1 MKPHLVQRPSRSIPR
16 GKVSASARVATSR
29 QLWTGISCCSWK
41 IESPRAPQAGQTAAE
56 STGMP
61 GSSGSGVS
69 RVTGEV
75 QPAQPVVERPFRL
88 QLPNPFK
95 AQEAR
100 RLELLERQLVPD
112 VRLVQLLDSAPYG
125 PFGPERR
132 NERRQLVAIDPVR
145 AKVGLA
151 SRRIAYARSRHDVLD
166 DLRDLRDPVVLCR
179 CSDVERLIV
188 DDLPRRVEHCEKRIA
203 DVAHVHEWTPRR
215 SVALDQY
222 VCRRDCVADEAVDD
236 KIRSKPGGEAIGRG
250 VGQIRREEGV
260 VGQRRDLLLC
270 EHLRAA
276 VGRDRVER
284 CVLVEEVLV
293 PLAVETARRREEEA
307 RHTGLLR
314 FRGQA
319 DGSEVV
325 HVVRR
330 LRAEVAHR
338 VVRDRRQVEDRVE
351 AAEISRR
358 DVADVHP
365 QRLDLCNA
373 LVQGA
378 PLVEIRVQADDL
390 MARRLQHRDEHGADV
405 AVVAG
410 DEDPHLHHRIIG
422 ACFPTTTHAARRRG
436 GDSLTPVVREETA
449 VPFIDL
455 RPANLPLRDE
465 LLADIAG
472 LLERGNFVHGPEIAA
487 FEAAFAGFCGTD
499 HCVGTSSG
507 LDALRLG
514 LIAGGIEPGDEVIV
528 PANTFVATFEAVVQ
542 AGGAPVAVDVSET
555 DYNLD
560 PTLVQHALTARTRFL
575 LPVHLYGQLADM
587 GAFLRIADEHGLR
600 IVEDACQAHGAE
612 RDGHRAGRTGAAAAF
627 SFYPTKNLGA
637 AGDAGALVT
646 SSAEI
651 AETARAL
658 REHGEVEKYRSAYPG
673 YTARLDSIQAM
684 VLSRKLPLLEAWNA
698 SRADVADF
706 YDATLEGVGDVRLP
720 PRDRK

>member
-1 MKPHLVQRPSRSIPR
+1 M
-16 GKVSASARVATSR
+16 
-29 QLWTGISCCSWK
+29 
-41 IESPRAPQAGQTAAE
+41 
-56 STGMP
+56 
-61 GSSGSGVS
+61 
-69 RVTGEV
+69 
-75 QPAQPVVERPFRL
+75 
-88 QLPNPFK
+88 
-95 AQEAR
+95 
-100 RLELLERQLVPD
+100 
-112 VRLVQLLDSAPYG
+112 
-125 PFGPERR
+125 
-132 NERRQLVAIDPVR
+132 
-145 AKVGLA
+145 
-151 SRRIAYARSRHDVLD
+151 
-166 DLRDLRDPVVLCR
+166 
-179 CSDVERLIV
+179 
-188 DDLPRRVEHCEKRIA
+188 
-203 DVAHVHEWTPRR
+203 
-215 SVALDQY
+215 
-222 VCRRDCVADEAVDD
+222 
-236 KIRSKPGGEAIGRG
+236 
-250 VGQIRREEGV
+250 
-260 VGQRRDLLLC
+260 
-270 EHLRAA
+270 
-276 VGRDRVER
+276 
-284 CVLVEEVLV
+284 
-293 PLAVETARRREEEA
+293 
-307 RHTGLLR
+307 
-314 FRGQA
+314 
-319 DGSEVV
+319 
-325 HVVRR
+325 
-330 LRAEVAHR
+330 
-338 VVRDRRQVEDRVE
+338 
-351 AAEISRR
+351 
-358 DVADVHP
+358 
-365 QRLDLCNA
+365 
-373 LVQGA
+373 
-378 PLVEIRVQADDL
+378 
-390 MARRLQHRDEHGADV
+390 
-405 AVVAG
+405 
-410 DEDPHLHHRIIG
+410 
-422 ACFPTTTHAARRRG
+422 
-436 GDSLTPVVREETA
+436 VREETA

-514 LIAGGIEPGDEVIV
+514 LIAAGIEPGDEVIV

-560 PTLVQHALTARTRFL
+560 PTLVQHAVTARTRFL

-706 YDATLEGVGDVRLP
+706 YDATLEGVGDMRLP
-720 PRDRK
+720 PRAPGSSPAWHLYVVRTAHRGALAGFLAERGISTARHYPEPPHLSQAFGGLADGRGSFPVTESLADELLSLPLYPGIRPEQLEAVSDAVQAFFADG